1 LALAARNWFPVSPTD
16 SCSFTILILN
26 RRSLA
31 AGSGMIRADELATK
45 NAGLYSQLANL
56 VRSVGTA
63 ILNGQSIGGG
73 GGKYAYHIASMIAS
87 GYVS

>member
-1 LALAARNWFPVSPTD
+1 
-16 SCSFTILILN
+16 
-26 RRSLA
+26 
-31 AGSGMIRADELATK
+31 MIHADELATK

-63 ILNGQSIGGG
+63 ILNGQSIGVG

>member
-1 LALAARNWFPVSPTD
+1 
-16 SCSFTILILN
+16 
-26 RRSLA
+26 
-31 AGSGMIRADELATK
+31 MIRADELATK

-73 GGKYAYHIASMIAS
+73 RGKYVYHIASMIAS
-87 GYVS
+87 GYVI

>member
-1 LALAARNWFPVSPTD
+1 MALATRNRFPVSPTD
-16 SCSFTILILN
+16 GNSFVGLILD

-31 AGSGMIRADELATK
+31 AGNGMIRADELATK

-56 VRSVGTA
+56 IRSVGTA

-73 GGKYAYHIASMIAS
+73 GGKYAYHIASMIAT
-87 GYVS
+87 GYVT